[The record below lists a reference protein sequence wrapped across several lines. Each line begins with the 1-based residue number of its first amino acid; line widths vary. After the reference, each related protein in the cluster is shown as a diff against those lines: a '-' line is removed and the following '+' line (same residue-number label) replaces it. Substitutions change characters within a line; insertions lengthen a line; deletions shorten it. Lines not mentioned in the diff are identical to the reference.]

1 MSSEAQAVSRFRTPE
16 PVFGVVAPEIIEDT
30 LICLATENEQYLN
43 ELSDQAGCFKE
54 TQIVEFVFL
63 LCEKWFLD
71 QSARYQAV
79 EIFERFMI
87 KHVEESYN
95 STAESRIN
103 NEQGEG
109 NIWGTLKAQMCD
121 TFVLRLV
128 SCIQLASK
136 LSFHYNSLDYS
147 YTKQNLVESE
157 LAILKALRFQINVP
171 TPFAYVELLLEVLG
185 HNGCLLP
192 MKQLHKMCMHLL
204 DLTYLMRNIIYD
216 TLLKISIE
224 NSTPSELQ
232 IAKFLSVKED
242 FMLLAVGV
250 ISTSAFILN
259 PEYWNQ
265 VLLDKK
271 YTVQFLGLHEL
282 KTFYI
287 FYCLHSTGRQV
298 CCTGSIIKVESFNI
312 LILQGKGRLGI

>member
-1 MSSEAQAVSRFRTPE
+1 MTSVAQAAFRFCTPE

-30 LICLATENEQYLN
+30 LIYLATENEQYLN

-71 QSARYQAV
+71 QSVRYQAV

-87 KHVEESYN
+87 KHVEEIYDSIR
-95 STAESRIN
+95 ASRIN
-103 NEQGEG
+103 SEQGDG
-109 NIWGTLKAQMCD
+109 NTWSALKAQICD
-121 TFVLRLV
+121 TFVLRVV

-136 LSFHYNSLDYS
+136 LSFHYNIINNNTVLKFLQSLNYS
-147 YTKQNLVESE
+147 YTKQDLMESE
-157 LAILKALRFQINVP
+157 LAILKVLCFQINVP
-171 TPFAYVELLLEVLG
+171 TPLAYVELLLEVLG

-192 MKQLHKMCMHLL
+192 VKQLHKICMLLL
-204 DLTYLMRNIIYD
+204 DLTYLTRNIIYD
-216 TLLKISIE
+216 TLLKTSIE

-259 PEYWNQ
+259 PEYWN
-265 VLLDKK
+265 
-271 YTVQFLGLHEL
+271 EL
-282 KTFYI
+282 VEHLNSITGITTQSILEFSCAILK
-287 FYCLHSTGRQV
+287 HSIGTATPR
-298 CCTGSIIKVESFNI
+298 KN
-312 LILQGKGRLGI
+312 KGT